1 MHKGLLLTFTLL
13 LSVLGYGQ
21 TISGLITDEE
31 NNILSAV
38 NISVLG
44 KSIGVISEADGLYSL
59 TIPANRSVVI
69 GYSFIGYH
77 IEKIR
82 IPMLKKGQT
91 YTLNIQLQS
100 SSTLLD
106 DVIVTDQKSRKKSFS
121 RIKPKHVSVLPGNSG
136 GIEAILKTLP
146 GVSSANEL
154 SSQYS
159 VRGGNFDENLVYVN
173 GIEVYRPFLVRSGQQ
188 EGLSFV
194 NTDMVGSIQFS
205 AGGFEAKYGDKMSSV
220 LDITYKRPRETAA
233 SLQLSMLGGSGH
245 IEGTNKNGRLSY
257 LIGARHKTS
266 KYLFNAMDTKA
277 DYTPKFSDLQAFI
290 NYELNTDWQI
300 SFLGNISKNE
310 YTMIPENRDT
320 DFGTINEALKL
331 RIYFE
336 GQEVDKYE
344 TYFGALSTTYQPST
358 ELNLQF
364 TTSAFQTFEQ
374 ENFDILGEYWLY
386 QLENNLGSD
395 EFGDVAFDRGVG
407 KYINHARNSLNARVL
422 NFSHKGNYNKEA
434 IKVDWGFRM
443 QKEEIE
449 DKISE
454 WNLIDSAFFNFPH
467 PADSIGNP
475 TSNPNQQIV
484 MSELLK
490 TQINLSSYRNS
501 GYMQVSKDIGNL
513 TINAGTRGSYW
524 TYNEKLLMS
533 PRASLAYAPIWEKD
547 VVFRA
552 ASGIYYQSP
561 FYKELRTPEGTLN
574 SNIKAQ
580 KSTHYVLAADY
591 LFYKWGRPFKWI
603 TEVYYKDLE
612 NLIPY
617 KVDNVRIQYL
627 ANDLSNGYATGID
640 IKVNGEFVPGVES
653 WASLSVMKT
662 AEDIVGDTKIDAN
675 GNTVEAGFIP
685 RPTDQRVNFSMFFQD
700 YIPGKPKYKMHL
712 NLIYG
717 TGLPFGPPNGEKY
730 QDVLRIPNYRRVDI
744 GFSAVL
750 KSADKKSKLKW
761 LNTFN
766 SIWVSAEVFNLL
778 DINNTV
784 SYLWVAD
791 VSGREYAVPNYLT
804 ARQLN
809 AKLIF
814 TF

>member
-1 MHKGLLLTFTLL
+1 
-13 LSVLGYGQ
+13 
-21 TISGLITDEE
+21 
-31 NNILSAV
+31 
-38 NISVLG
+38 
-44 KSIGVISEADGLYSL
+44 
-59 TIPANRSVVI
+59 
-69 GYSFIGYH
+69 
-77 IEKIR
+77 
-82 IPMLKKGQT
+82 
-91 YTLNIQLQS
+91 
-100 SSTLLD
+100 
-106 DVIVTDQKSRKKSFS
+106 
-121 RIKPKHVSVLPGNSG
+121 
-136 GIEAILKTLP
+136 
-146 GVSSANEL
+146 
-154 SSQYS
+154 
-159 VRGGNFDENLVYVN
+159 
-173 GIEVYRPFLVRSGQQ
+173 
-188 EGLSFV
+188 
-194 NTDMVGSIQFS
+194 
-205 AGGFEAKYGDKMSSV
+205 
-220 LDITYKRPRETAA
+220 
-233 SLQLSMLGGSGH
+233 
-245 IEGTNKNGRLSY
+245 
-257 LIGARHKTS
+257 
-266 KYLFNAMDTKA
+266 
-277 DYTPKFSDLQAFI
+277 
-290 NYELNTDWQI
+290 
-300 SFLGNISKNE
+300 
-310 YTMIPENRDT
+310 
-320 DFGTINEALKL
+320 
-331 RIYFE
+331 
-336 GQEVDKYE
+336 
-344 TYFGALSTTYQPST
+344 
-358 ELNLQF
+358 
-364 TTSAFQTFEQ
+364 
-374 ENFDILGEYWLY
+374 
-386 QLENNLGSD
+386 
-395 EFGDVAFDRGVG
+395 
-407 KYINHARNSLNARVL
+407 
-422 NFSHKGNYNKEA
+422 
-434 IKVDWGFRM
+434 
-443 QKEEIE
+443 
-449 DKISE
+449 
-454 WNLIDSAFFNFPH
+454 
-467 PADSIGNP
+467 
-475 TSNPNQQIV
+475 
-484 MSELLK
+484 
-490 TQINLSSYRNS
+490 
-501 GYMQVSKDIGNL
+501 MQVSKDIGNL
-513 TINAGTRGSYW
+513 TINAGTRASYW
-524 TYNEKLLMS
+524 TYNEELLMS

-561 FYKELRTPEGTLN
+561 FYKELRTPDGTLN

-675 GNTVEAGFIP
+675 GNTVEAGYIS

-750 KSADKKSKLKW
+750 KAADKKSKLKW